1 MQGVV
6 SIVTRTSPQL
16 TICCTATPC
25 ACSTQL
31 IHSRLRHPFI
41 SLLFST
47 HHRTFTGMVFPSPVH
62 VTIQHSTT
70 PHTLL
75 HFLPTQTTTSTHNPL
90 LMGTQHWL
98 ASHKPPSRWSAP
110 HRSAQQL
117 SASQSCAARLFLTN
131 PLNNCLLFTDR
142 SCYQLALYKRMF
154 CHTHQIKHHV
164 INKHVSNLLSQL
176 LTTRHQILL
185 TPTPPHF
192 NSCNSQLATSQMYK
206 PLPKLNLIYY

>member
-6 SIVTRTSPQL
+6 SIVTCTLPQL

-25 ACSTQL
+25 ACSMQL
-31 IHSRLRHPFI
+31 IHSRLRHSFI

-47 HHRTFTGMVFPSPVH
+47 HHRTFTGMVFPSPAH

-75 HFLPTQTTTSTHNPL
+75 HFLLTQNTTSTHNPL
-90 LMGTQHWL
+90 LMGTQHQL
-98 ASHKPPSRWSAP
+98 ASHKPPSQWSAP

-131 PLNNCLLFTDR
+131 ALNNCLIFTDR
-142 SCYQLALYKRMF
+142 SCYKACSLQAHVLSHTPNQTP
-154 CHTHQIKHHV
+154 CHQQARLQSPFSITTGHV
-164 INKHVSNLLSQL
+164 
-176 LTTRHQILL
+176 T
-185 TPTPPHF
+185 
-192 NSCNSQLATSQMYK
+192 
-206 PLPKLNLIYY
+206 KLF